1 MKMAGALELKSPVLL
16 GYPDESIEEESVTDY
31 WVSKIGGKPVST
43 VFLKVQSWFLRSYAA
58 VNIEF
63 SNSTYCKF
71 LKVRLLNES
80 QS

>member
-43 VFLKVQSWFLRSYAA
+43 VFLKVQS
-58 VNIEF
+58 
-63 SNSTYCKF
+63 
-71 LKVRLLNES
+71 
-80 QS
+80 